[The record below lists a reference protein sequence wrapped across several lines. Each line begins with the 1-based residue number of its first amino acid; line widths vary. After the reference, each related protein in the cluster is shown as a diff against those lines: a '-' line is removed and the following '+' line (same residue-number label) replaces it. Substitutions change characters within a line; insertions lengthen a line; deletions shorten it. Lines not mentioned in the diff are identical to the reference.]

1 MDQSILM
8 SGRDTLLVAI
18 PLVLMI
24 FFSIFRLDQ
33 IIARPRVSQIR
44 RRPACGV
51 NELGE
56 PILCDPDGRLS
67 GTRLRKRSR
76 G

>member
-8 SGRDTLLVAI
+8 SGRDTLLVAT
-18 PLVLMI
+18 PLLLMI
-24 FFSIFRLDQ
+24 FFSVFRLDQ
-33 IIARPRVSQIR
+33 ILARPKVSSIR

-51 NELGE
+51 DEFGE

-67 GTRLRKRSR
+67 GTPRRKRP
-76 G
+76 GA